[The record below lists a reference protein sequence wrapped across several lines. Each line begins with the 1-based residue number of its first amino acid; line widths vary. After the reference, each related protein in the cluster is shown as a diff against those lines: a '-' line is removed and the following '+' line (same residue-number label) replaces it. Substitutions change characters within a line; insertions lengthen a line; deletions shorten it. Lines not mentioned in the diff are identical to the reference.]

1 MKKPTLP
8 CYVCGSDEWWW
19 RPPREL
25 VGPGSWLCGR
35 CRPSSHPG
43 SVSNPEKGTAAPE
56 RIVIPAQPGES
67 GQQAFSPETLALR
80 DRVIQGNKKLNA
92 AWVQLC
98 QLDWE
103 SQERKGL
110 MEQWSQATAKLWIL
124 CDNLQGMGYTDCLYL
139 DQDGKKTKK
148 CLPTADPYGCRVCPS
163 AISYWRQEWD
173 EL

>member
-1 MKKPTLP
+1 MMQKTTKPSGK
-8 CYVCGSDEWWW
+8 CCVCGSDEWWQLSGGGW
-19 RPPREL
+19 C
-25 VGPGSWLCGR
+25 CGT
-35 CRPSSHPG
+35 CRPNL
-43 SVSNPEKGTAAPE
+43 NPEKGAAAPE
-56 RIVIPAQPGES
+56 RIVIPAQPGGS
-67 GQQAFSPETLALR
+67 HLVLVSPGKQAFSPEALALR

-98 QLDWE
+98 HLDWE
-103 SQERKGL
+103 SQERKDL

-148 CLPTADPYGCRVCPS
+148 CLPTADPYGCRVCSS
-163 AISYWRQEWD
+163 AIPYWRQEWD